1 MAFDI
6 STVHNMPTTQEY
18 GSIAAGGMNPY
29 QIIRNVLG
37 LGLGGGGTASEG
49 GTTVASGGT
58 PPAGLSS
65 DLTTI
70 LGDIPLANDGDVVSA
85 DYHNTLRAAILAL
98 AGYLGQGGLNQAV
111 VQTLA
116 PALLAVEPLNG
127 FSEWQVNPMRA
138 VANGS
143 SEGWLALELPDG
155 ALIQSITAI
164 NERASKAD
172 SLTVRL
178 DRYALTTPTAE
189 LITLAELDKQ
199 GGDGTIQTD
208 TAPFSVTQFTG
219 QGVIAE
225 LQRVDNSSYRYVI
238 YAKAQGV
245 AEPAVEGVGAGGG
258 GGPKPPVAIY
268 ALQVAYTRW

>member
-6 STVHNMPTTQEY
+6 STVKNMPTTQEY
-18 GSIAAGGMNPY
+18 GSIAVSGMNPY
-29 QIIRNVLG
+29 QVIRNVLG
-37 LGLGGGGTASEG
+37 LELGGGGTASGG
-49 GTTVASGGT
+49 GTTVASGGA

-65 DLTTI
+65 DLTRL
-70 LGDIPLANDGDVVSA
+70 LGDIPLAHDGEVVTA
-85 DYHNTLRAAILAL
+85 DYPNKMRAAILGL
-98 AGYLGQGGLNQAV
+98 GGLLGQGGLNQAV

-127 FSEWQVNPMRA
+127 FSKWQVNPMRA
-138 VANGS
+138 VANAL
-143 SEGWLALELPDG
+143 SEGWLPLELPDG

-164 NERASKAD
+164 NERASNAD

-178 DRYALTTPTAE
+178 DRYALTAPTAQ

-199 GGDGTIQTD
+199 GGDGTVQTD

-219 QGVIAE
+219 QSAITD

-245 AEPAVEGVGAGGG
+245 AEGAVEGIGGG
-258 GGPKPPVAIY
+258 GAGGPKPPVAIY